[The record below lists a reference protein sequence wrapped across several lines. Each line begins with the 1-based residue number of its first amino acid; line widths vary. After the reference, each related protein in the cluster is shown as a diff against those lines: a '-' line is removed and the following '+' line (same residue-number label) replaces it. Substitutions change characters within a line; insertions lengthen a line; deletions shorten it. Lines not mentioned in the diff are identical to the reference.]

1 MYSMEIWW
9 SIEKFGK
16 LHELVICKLNFGEL
30 ILSELAFLY

>member
-1 MYSMEIWW
+1 MHSMKTWW
-9 SIEKFGK
+9 LIEKFGK